1 MMSNLVPVDND
12 VTHIPCPQCGGE
24 GRVEYERPVVDYER
38 GGYLEGYYDECE
50 INYTKSAILAY
61 PVVY

>member
-38 GGYLEGYYDECE
+38 GGYLAGCYDECDE
-50 INYTKSAILAY
+50 
-61 PVVY
+61 